1 MKFSIDK
8 QERYTVFTL
17 NEDNLNSTLAPKLK
31 SEFTLLSQEG
41 IPNLI
46 FDMSNIK
53 IIDSAGLSSILIGD
67 RAWKD
72 LGSFVLTGVQP
83 YASRIIQIAKLD
95 KMLVIVPTFQECLD
109 YIEMEEI
116 QRNLIE
122 EE

>member
-83 YASRIIQIAKLD
+83 YVSRIIQIAKLD